1 MVVLGPFLDKMTS
14 SQFHLGWL
22 SLKDDVTKTIWQKI
36 RKVKHKTPYFTP
48 IMTIVIYAVC
58 HKLFIIWDFC
68 FISTFKKKKRRKNV
82 LFFWSECN
90 YVANYRARAR
100 KIRGHIGSL
109 RLRLQCT
116 ETNFFRFLQFSLDR
130 LDNLVFWIKHVR
142 NMPNEKVFGMKQKWF
157 YAWFSLLL
165 ENLFPVVFNV

>member
-22 SLKDDVTKTIWQKI
+22 SLKDDVTKRIWQKI

-68 FISTFKKKKRRKNV
+68 LISTFKKKKCFVFLKWMQ
-82 LFFWSECN
+82 LCS
-90 YVANYRARAR
+90 YRARAR

-109 RLRLQCT
+109 RSQCT
-116 ETNFFRFLQFSLDR
+116 ETNFFRFLQFSSDR
-130 LDNLVFWIKHVR
+130 LHNLVFRIKHVR

-157 YAWFSLLL
+157 SAWLSLLL